1 MKYEDFNLQETLGL
15 TEPLKEGCVTYH
27 LGDKKV
33 SFKSLYVPGI
43 GWCPITKE
51 LSEDFTNI
59 PGKLA
64 LYCSV
69 EANDDGIKTW
79 IGRSHWRTSSLFIFR
94 NKIPSI
100 SFDIYNHCMFFGK
113 KEIYLQYNAIRDEVG
128 CEHLPVILNERSIY
142 YYFVVINDVI
152 LYVS

>member
-15 TEPLKEGCVTYH
+15 TEPLKEGRVTYH

-33 SFKSLYVPGI
+33 PFKSLYVPGI

-51 LSEDFTNI
+51 LSKDFTNI
-59 PGKLA
+59 PEKLA

-79 IGRSHWRTSSLFIFR
+79 IGRSHWRTVLELISWDL
-94 NKIPSI
+94 IPYI
-100 SFDIYNHCMFFGK
+100 SFDIYNHCMQGK
-113 KEIYLQYNAIRDEVG
+113 KEIYR
-128 CEHLPVILNERSIY
+128 CP
-142 YYFVVINDVI
+142 F
-152 LYVS
+152 